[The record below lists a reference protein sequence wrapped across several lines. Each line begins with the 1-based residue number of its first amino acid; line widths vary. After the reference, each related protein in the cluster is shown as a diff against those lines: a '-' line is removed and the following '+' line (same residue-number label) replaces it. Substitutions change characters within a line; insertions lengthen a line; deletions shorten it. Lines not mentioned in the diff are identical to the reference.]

1 LNLDGFTKR
10 LTSEGDKLSGPAAF
24 ADMDS
29 GRPDRFRF
37 GTFELDA
44 RTGELRRRG
53 LKVRLRGRPIE
64 ILLVLLERQGEL
76 VTRDELRGRL
86 WSADTFVDFDHGLN
100 SAMNKL
106 REGLGETADNPRFI
120 ETVPRRGYRFIAPV
134 ETTAAAPRQSPSP
147 LSASAPV
154 VAHSEWAP
162 PSTAET
168 SAAPPAPS
176 DAATPTA
183 VAPPAAA
190 TAAIPAAPTPAA
202 ASPAAVATA
211 TTGAALVEP
220 VTAPTVPRGAALP
233 SGSLQ
238 SAPDATRRRLIVAVI
253 SLSVLGLLVALTV
266 IAYYRSTSQRSAPPA
281 RVMLVVLP
289 FDNLSGGAEQDFFSD
304 GITDEMIA
312 QLGALD
318 PRRLGVIARTTALH
332 YKRSGKNVMDIGRE
346 LHVDYLLEG
355 SVRRDATHVRI
366 TAQLIDVKSQTQLWS
381 ETYERD
387 LKDVLMLQRDV
398 AMRIAQSLAGGV
410 LSPVLRQA
418 PAAPAFAAYELVLR
432 ARAQRQLAT
441 EDGGWRCVAAFE
453 EAIRIDPAY
462 APAHAGLSDCYRL
475 LGAPGWEAGPPR
487 DLLERARTAAERA
500 LALDPNLAD
509 AYAARGMVR
518 FNLDWDLDAA
528 DRDLQRAIALN
539 PSSSRAHQYRSAVLM
554 TMSKFGEA
562 VDAARRARDLDPM
575 SATESTTLGVRLYYA
590 GRHAE
595 AIEQFQR
602 TLQAHPNFSVAVWG
616 LAQVYREQGRMD
628 LALTEMRRAVELA
641 NGSTY
646 MRAWLAHALASAGH
660 RDEADLIRRDIER
673 GAADRYVPPFLMA
686 LMAAGSHDAARTI
699 EWLEKTYDARSG
711 WMPFVP
717 VEPELRWLRSDARF
731 QQLVARITPR

>member
-1 LNLDGFTKR
+1 
-10 LTSEGDKLSGPAAF
+10 
-24 ADMDS
+24 MDS

-64 ILLVLLERQGEL
+64 ILLVLLERPGEL

-106 REGLGETADNPRFI
+106 REGLGDTADNPRFI

-134 ETTAAAPRQSPSP
+134 EAAEPARVAAADVPTNQRNDADQATLAAPAPADATVPMPSKILP
-147 LSASAPV
+147 APASAPR
-154 VAHSEWAP
+154 ALSP
-162 PSTAET
+162 PSTRRG
-168 SAAPPAPS
+168 
-176 DAATPTA
+176 
-183 VAPPAAA
+183 VVL
-190 TAAIPAAPTPAA
+190 
-202 ASPAAVATA
+202 ASIWV
-211 TTGAALVEP
+211 
-220 VTAPTVPRGAALP
+220 
-233 SGSLQ
+233 
-238 SAPDATRRRLIVAVI
+238 
-253 SLSVLGLLVALTV
+253 GLLVALVTLTAV
-266 IAYYRSTSQRSAPPA
+266 FLYRSANRAPA
-281 RVMLVVLP
+281 QAGRVMLVVLP

-346 LHVDYLLEG
+346 LHIDYLLEG
-355 SVRRDATHVRI
+355 SVRRDATRARI
-366 TAQLIDVKSQTQLWS
+366 TAQLVDVKSQTQLWS

-487 DLLERARTAAERA
+487 DLLERARIAAERA

-509 AYAARGMVR
+509 GYAARGMVR

-554 TMSKFGEA
+554 TMGKFGEA
-562 VDAARRARDLDPM
+562 VEAARRARDLDPM

-602 TLQAHPNFSVAVWG
+602 TLQMHPNFSVAVWG
-616 LAQVYREQGRMD
+616 LAQTYREQGRMD

-660 RDEADLIRRDIER
+660 RDEADLIRRDIE
-673 GAADRYVPPFLMA
+673 GMAADRYVPPFLMA
-686 LMAAGSHDAARTI
+686 LMAAGSHDSALTI
-699 EWLEKTYDARSG
+699 EWLQKTYDARSG

-717 VEPELRWLRSDARF
+717 VEPELRWLRSDAAFR
-731 QQLVARITPR
+731 QLVARITPR

>member
-1 LNLDGFTKR
+1 L
-10 LTSEGDKLSGPAAF
+10 
-24 ADMDS
+24 
-29 GRPDRFRF
+29 
-37 GTFELDA
+37 
-44 RTGELRRRG
+44 
-53 LKVRLRGRPIE
+53 I
-64 ILLVLLERQGEL
+64 VL
-76 VTRDELRGRL
+76 
-86 WSADTFVDFDHGLN
+86 
-100 SAMNKL
+100 
-106 REGLGETADNPRFI
+106 
-120 ETVPRRGYRFIAPV
+120 
-134 ETTAAAPRQSPSP
+134 
-147 LSASAPV
+147 
-154 VAHSEWAP
+154 
-162 PSTAET
+162 
-168 SAAPPAPS
+168 
-176 DAATPTA
+176 
-183 VAPPAAA
+183 
-190 TAAIPAAPTPAA
+190 
-202 ASPAAVATA
+202 
-211 TTGAALVEP
+211 AAL
-220 VTAPTVPRGAALP
+220 TA
-233 SGSLQ
+233 
-238 SAPDATRRRLIVAVI
+238 IV
-253 SLSVLGLLVALTV
+253 L
-266 IAYYRSTSQRSAPPA
+266 YRSANQQPATPA

-289 FDNLSGGAEQDFFSD
+289 FDNLSGSAEQDFFSD

-355 SVRRDATHVRI
+355 SVRRDATRARI
-366 TAQLIDVKSQTQLWS
+366 TAQLVDVKSQTQLWS

-418 PAAPAFAAYELVLR
+418 PVPDAPAFAAYELVLR

-487 DLLERARTAAERA
+487 DLLERARGAAERA
-500 LALDPNLAD
+500 IALDPNLAD

-518 FNLDWDLDAA
+518 FNLDWDLEAA

-554 TMSKFGEA
+554 TMGKFGEA
-562 VDAARRARDLDPM
+562 VDSARRARDLDPM

-590 GRHAE
+590 GRYAE
-595 AIEQFQR
+595 AVQQFER
-602 TLQAHPNFSVAVWG
+602 TLQSHPNFSVAVWG
-616 LAQVYREQGRMD
+616 LAQAYREQGKMD
-628 LALTEMRRAVELA
+628 LAVTEMRRAVELA

-660 RDEADLIRRDIER
+660 REEADRIRADIE
-673 GAADRYVPPFLMA
+673 GTAADHYVPPFLMA
-686 LMAAGSHDAARTI
+686 LMAAGSHDSARTI
-699 EWLEKTYDARSG
+699 EWLQKTYDARSG

-717 VEPELRWLRSDARF
+717 VEPELRWLRSDASF

>member
-1 LNLDGFTKR
+1 MVID
-10 LTSEGDKLSGPAAF
+10 SAPAAF

-44 RTGELRRRG
+44 RSGELRRRG

-106 REGLGETADNPRFI
+106 REGLGDTAENPRFI

-134 ETTAAAPRQSPSP
+134 EMTAAAPRQSPSLVP
-147 LSASAPV
+147 ASVPGLAR
-154 VAHSEWAP
+154 SDGAP
-162 PSTAET
+162 PSTADT
-168 SAAPPAPS
+168 SAAPPAAPGP
-176 DAATPTA
+176 DTTTAAA
-183 VAPPAAA
+183 ISPAAA
-190 TAAIPAAPTPAA
+190 AA
-202 ASPAAVATA
+202 AAM
-211 TTGAALVEP
+211 TGAAP
-220 VTAPTVPRGAALP
+220 VGPVMPPTAPRAAVLP

-238 SAPDATRRRLIVAVI
+238 SAPHETRRRFVLAVV

-266 IAYYRSTSQRSAPPA
+266 IAYYRSTSQRSAPPE

-346 LHVDYLLEG
+346 LNVDYLLEG
-355 SVRRDATHVRI
+355 SVRRDAARARI

-487 DLLERARTAAERA
+487 DLLERARVAAERA
-500 LALDPNLAD
+500 LALDSNLAD

-518 FNLDWDLDAA
+518 FNLDWDLEAA
-528 DRDLQRAIALN
+528 DHDLQRAIALN

-554 TMSKFGEA
+554 TMGKFGEA
-562 VDAARRARDLDPM
+562 VDGARRARDLDPM

-595 AIEQFQR
+595 AVEQFKH
-602 TLQAHPNFSVAVWG
+602 TLQMHPNFPVAVWG
-616 LAQVYREQGRMD
+616 LAQTYREQGRMD

-646 MRAWLAHALASAGH
+646 MRAWLAHTLASAGH
-660 RDEADLIRRDIER
+660 REEADLIRSEIER
-673 GAADRYVPPFLMA
+673 TAADRYVPPFLMA
-686 LMAAGSHDAARTI
+686 LMVAGSHDSARTI
-699 EWLEKTYDARSG
+699 EWLQKTYDARSG

-717 VEPELRWLRSDARF
+717 VEPELRWLRPDPRF

>member
-1 LNLDGFTKR
+1 
-10 LTSEGDKLSGPAAF
+10 
-24 ADMDS
+24 MDS

-37 GTFELDA
+37 GTFEVDA

-106 REGLGETADNPRFI
+106 REGLGDTAENPRFI
-120 ETVPRRGYRFIAPV
+120 ETVPRRGYRFIAPI
-134 ETTAAAPRQSPSP
+134 EAAVTAPRQAPSP
-147 LSASAPV
+147 VPASASGMVP
-154 VAHSEWAP
+154 SESAP
-162 PSTAET
+162 PSAADAPAAFAPAPPVSVTATVPSELPAAS
-168 SAAPPAPS
+168 SAA
-176 DAATPTA
+176 AA
-183 VAPPAAA
+183 
-190 TAAIPAAPTPAA
+190 
-202 ASPAAVATA
+202 
-211 TTGAALVEP
+211 E
-220 VTAPTVPRGAALP
+220 RR
-233 SGSLQ
+233 
-238 SAPDATRRRLIVAVI
+238 TRRGFIITLVAS
-253 SLSVLGLLVALTV
+253 SLVVLVALTAV
-266 IAYYRSTSQRSAPPA
+266 LLYRSTDRTPA
-281 RVMLVVLP
+281 QAGRVMLVVLP

-355 SVRRDATHVRI
+355 SVRRDATRARI
-366 TAQLIDVKSQTQLWS
+366 TAQLVDVKTQTQLWS

-441 EDGGWRCVAAFE
+441 EEGGWRCVAAFE

-487 DLLERARTAAERA
+487 ELLERARNAAERA

-518 FNLDWDLDAA
+518 FNLDWNLDAA
-528 DRDLQRAIALN
+528 DRDLQRAIASN

-554 TMSKFGEA
+554 TMGKFAEA
-562 VDAARRARDLDPM
+562 VEAARRARDLDPM

-590 GRHAE
+590 GRHTE

-602 TLQAHPNFSVAVWG
+602 TLQMHPNFSVAVWG
-616 LAQVYREQGRMD
+616 LAQTYREQGRMD

-646 MRAWLAHALASAGH
+646 MRAWLAHTLASAGQ
-660 RDEADLIRRDIER
+660 RDEADVIRRDIE
-673 GAADRYVPPFLMA
+673 GMAADRYVSPFLMA
-686 LMAAGSHDAARTI
+686 LMAAGAHDSARTI
-699 EWLEKTYDARSG
+699 EWLQKTYDARSG

-717 VEPELRWLRSDARF
+717 VEPELRWLRSDAAF
-731 QQLVARITPR
+731 QQLVSRITPR